1 MIAFGTSRDFTVL
14 DGSRI
19 ENGER
24 VPSSNQ
30 QTTENGELE
39 ETASSVSPSKP
50 GSKAFFFFFGG
61 GEATWA
67 KIKASSPVNQ
77 TAQEASS
84 SPNSGLTQLSLRRYI
99 KATSILSLQR

>member
-61 GEATWA
+61 A
-67 KIKASSPVNQ
+67 KPLGQK
-77 TAQEASS
+77 
-84 SPNSGLTQLSLRRYI
+84 
-99 KATSILSLQR
+99 